1 MATVEAV
8 RQRGR
13 TKYHKKL
20 APLLF
25 ARMTTLQH
33 AVQNLPRRA
42 WTERMR
48 VGGSFSDIRHRG
60 RWCPSLLGLSMRR
73 RQRL

>member
-25 ARMTTLQH
+25 AR
-33 AVQNLPRRA
+33 
-42 WTERMR
+42 
-48 VGGSFSDIRHRG
+48 
-60 RWCPSLLGLSMRR
+60 
-73 RQRL
+73 RQRSNMQCKICLGAHGLNA